1 MRAFLGASLAVLA
14 LAVTFAQQEP
24 TFRSG
29 TRIVPL
35 PTMVTD
41 GQGRFVP
48 NLEEADF
55 TILDNGKPQEI
66 VIFENTV
73 QPFTVVVLLDF
84 SISMTNELK
93 LLKQAAEE
101 FLIRLLPVDK
111 GMVGA
116 FSSKI
121 QFSGG
126 FTNNRD
132 SLIGSLQDM
141 QYGNETRLYDALD
154 EGVKL
159 LEPLDGRRVVLVFTD
174 GEDFGSRVG
183 EGTVRERAQRNDI
196 MIYGIGFRS
205 QYGGQVSNPDKS
217 LRKLADSTGGGYF
230 ELKRSTELGPTFT
243 RVAQE
248 LHSLYTLGFSPGTLD
263 NKEHKIQVRM
273 KQADHKARTRGTYIA
288 SLED

>member
-1 MRAFLGASLAVLA
+1 MRAFLGSSLAVLA
-14 LAVTFAQQEP
+14 LAVTFAQEP

-29 TRIVPL
+29 TRVVPL

-41 GQGRFVP
+41 AQGRFVP
-48 NLEEADF
+48 DLEQSDF

-84 SISMTNELK
+84 SASMTGQLK
-93 LLKQAAEE
+93 LLKEAAEE

-111 GMVGA
+111 GIVGA

-132 SLIGSLQDM
+132 RLIGSLQDM

-154 EGVKL
+154 EGIKL
-159 LEPLDGRRVVLVFTD
+159 LEPIEGRRVVLVLTD
-174 GEDFGSRVG
+174 GEDFGSRIG
-183 EGTVRERAQRNDI
+183 QGTVRERAQRNDI
-196 MIYGIGFRS
+196 MIYAIGFKS
-205 QYGGQVSNPDKS
+205 SIGGQVSNPDRD

-230 ELKRSTELGPTFT
+230 ELKRSDELGPTFT

-248 LHSLYTLGFSPGTLD
+248 LHSLYTIGFSPASLD
-263 NKEHKIQVRM
+263 NKEHKLQVRM
-273 KQADHKARTRGTYIA
+273 KQADHKARTRASYIA

>member
-1 MRAFLGASLAVLA
+1 MRAFLGSSLAVLA
-14 LAVTFAQQEP
+14 LAVTFAQEP

-29 TRIVPL
+29 TRVVPL

-41 GQGRFVP
+41 AQGRFVP
-48 NLEEADF
+48 DLEQADF

-66 VIFENTV
+66 VIFENSV

-84 SISMTNELK
+84 SASMTGQLK
-93 LLKQAAEE
+93 LLKEAAEE

-132 SLIGSLQDM
+132 RLIGSLQDM

-154 EGVKL
+154 EGIKL
-159 LEPLDGRRVVLVFTD
+159 LEPVDGRRVVLVLTD

-183 EGTVRERAQRNDI
+183 QGTVRERAQRNDI
-196 MIYGIGFRS
+196 MIYAIGFKS
-205 QYGGQVSNPDKS
+205 SMGGQVSNPDRD
-217 LRKLADSTGGGYF
+217 LRKLADATGGGYF
-230 ELKRSTELGPTFT
+230 ELKRSDELGPTFT

-248 LHSLYTLGFSPGTLD
+248 LHSLYTIGFSPATLD
-263 NKEHKIQVRM
+263 NKEHKLQVRM
-273 KQADHKARTRGTYIA
+273 KQADHKARTRASYIA

>member
-1 MRAFLGASLAVLA
+1 MRAFLGSSLAILA
-14 LAVTFAQQEP
+14 LAVTFAQEP

-48 NLEEADF
+48 NLEQADF

-101 FLIRLLPVDK
+101 FLIRMLPVDK
-111 GMVGA
+111 GVVGA

-126 FTNNRD
+126 FTNDRD
-132 SLIGSLQDM
+132 SLISSLQDM

-154 EGVKL
+154 EGIKL
-159 LEPLDGRRVVLVFTD
+159 LEPLEGRRVVLVFTD
-174 GEDFGSRVG
+174 GEDFGSRTGDGPVK
-183 EGTVRERAQRNDI
+183 ERAQRSDI

-205 QYGGQVSNPDKS
+205 QYAGQVSNPDKS
-217 LRKLADSTGGGYF
+217 LRKLADATGGGYF

-248 LHSLYTLGFSPGTLD
+248 LHSLYTLGFSPATLD

-273 KQADHKARTRGTYIA
+273 KQSDHKARTRGSYIA
-288 SLED
+288 SLDD

>member
-1 MRAFLGASLAVLA
+1 MRAFLGTSLAVLA
-14 LAVTFAQQEP
+14 LAVTFAQEP

-29 TRIVPL
+29 TRVVPL

-41 GQGRFVP
+41 AQGRFVP
-48 NLEEADF
+48 NLEETDF
-55 TILDNGKPQEI
+55 TVLDNGKPQEI
-66 VIFENTV
+66 LIFENTV

-84 SISMTNELK
+84 SASMTAHLK
-93 LLKQAAEE
+93 LLKEAAEE
-101 FLIRLLPVDK
+101 FLIRMLPVDK
-111 GMVGA
+111 GIVGA

-121 QFSGG
+121 QFSGR

-154 EGVKL
+154 ESIKL
-159 LEPLDGRRVVLVFTD
+159 LEPLEGRRVVLVLTD
-174 GEDFGSRVG
+174 GEDFGSRLG
-183 EGTVRERAQRNDI
+183 QGTVREKAQRDDI
-196 MIYGIGFRS
+196 MIYAIGFKS
-205 QYGGQVSNPDKS
+205 QIGGQVSNPDRD
-217 LRKLADSTGGGYF
+217 LRKLAEATGGGYF
-230 ELKRSTELGPTFT
+230 ELKRNDELGPTFT

-248 LHSLYTLGFSPGTLD
+248 LHSLYTLGFSPANLD

-273 KQADHKARTRGTYIA
+273 KAADHKARTRATYIA

>member
-1 MRAFLGASLAVLA
+1 MRAFLGSSLAVLA
-14 LAVTFAQQEP
+14 LAVTFAQEP

-29 TRIVPL
+29 TRVVPL

-41 GQGRFVP
+41 AQGRFVP
-48 NLEEADF
+48 DLEQSDF

-66 VIFENTV
+66 LIFENTV

-84 SISMTNELK
+84 SASMTGQLK
-93 LLKQAAEE
+93 LLKEAAEE

-132 SLIGSLQDM
+132 RLIGSLQDM

-154 EGVKL
+154 EGIKL
-159 LEPLDGRRVVLVFTD
+159 LEPVDGRRVVLVLTD

-183 EGTVRERAQRNDI
+183 QGTVRERAQRNDI
-196 MIYGIGFRS
+196 MIYAIGFKS
-205 QYGGQVSNPDKS
+205 SMGGQVSNPDRD
-217 LRKLADSTGGGYF
+217 LRKLADATGGGYF
-230 ELKRSTELGPTFT
+230 ELKRSDELGPTFT

-248 LHSLYTLGFSPGTLD
+248 LHSLYTIGFSPANLD
-263 NKEHKIQVRM
+263 NKEHKLQVRM
-273 KQADHKARTRGTYIA
+273 KQADHKARTRASYIA

>member
-14 LAVTFAQQEP
+14 LAVTFAQEP

-41 GQGRFVP
+41 AQGRFVP
-48 NLEEADF
+48 NLEESEF
-55 TILDNGKPQEI
+55 TILDNGKVQEI

-84 SISMTNELK
+84 SASMTGHLK
-93 LLKQAAEE
+93 LLKAAAEE
-101 FLIRLLPVDK
+101 FLIRMLPVDK

-126 FTNNRD
+126 FTSNRD
-132 SLIGSLQDM
+132 ALISSLQDM

-154 EGVKL
+154 ESIKQ
-159 LEPLDGRRVVLVFTD
+159 LEPLEGRRVVLVLTD
-174 GEDFGSRVG
+174 GEDFGSRLG
-183 EGTVRERAQRNDI
+183 QGTVRERAQRSDI
-196 MIYGIGFRS
+196 MIYAIGFAS
-205 QYGGQVSNPDKS
+205 QIGGQVSKPDRD
-217 LRKLADSTGGGYF
+217 LRKLAEATGGGYF
-230 ELKRSTELGPTFT
+230 ELKRSDELGPTFT

-248 LHSLYTLGFSPGTLD
+248 LHSLYTIGFSPGTLD

-273 KQADHKARTRGTYIA
+273 KQADHKARTRATYIA

>member
-1 MRAFLGASLAVLA
+1 MRAFLGSSLAVLA
-14 LAVTFAQQEP
+14 LAVTFAQEP

-29 TRIVPL
+29 TRVVPL

-41 GQGRFVP
+41 AQGRFVP
-48 NLEEADF
+48 DLEQSDF

-66 VIFENTV
+66 LIFENTV

-84 SISMTNELK
+84 SASMTGQLK
-93 LLKQAAEE
+93 LLKEAAEE

-111 GMVGA
+111 GIVGA

-132 SLIGSLQDM
+132 RLIGSLQDM

-154 EGVKL
+154 EGIKL
-159 LEPLDGRRVVLVFTD
+159 LEPVDGRRVVLVLTD

-183 EGTVRERAQRNDI
+183 QGTVRERAQRNDI
-196 MIYGIGFRS
+196 MIYAIGFKS
-205 QYGGQVSNPDKS
+205 SMGGQVSNPDRD
-217 LRKLADSTGGGYF
+217 LRKLADATGGGYF
-230 ELKRSTELGPTFT
+230 ELKRSDELGPTFT

-248 LHSLYTLGFSPGTLD
+248 LHSLYTIGFSPANLD
-263 NKEHKIQVRM
+263 NKEHKLQVRM
-273 KQADHKARTRGTYIA
+273 KQADHKARTRASYIA

>member
-1 MRAFLGASLAVLA
+1 MRAFLGSSLAVLA
-14 LAVTFAQQEP
+14 IAVTFAQEP

-29 TRIVPL
+29 TRVVPL

-41 GQGRFVP
+41 SQGRFVP
-48 NLEEADF
+48 DLEQTDF

-66 VIFENTV
+66 VIFENSV

-84 SISMTNELK
+84 SASMTGHLK
-93 LLKQAAEE
+93 LLKEAAEE

-121 QFSGG
+121 QFSGR

-132 SLIGSLQDM
+132 ALIGSLQDM
-141 QYGNETRLYDALD
+141 QYGNETKLYDALD
-154 EGVKL
+154 ESIKL
-159 LEPLDGRRVVLVFTD
+159 LEPIEGRRVILVLTD
-174 GEDFGSRVG
+174 GEDFGSRMG
-183 EGTVRERAQRNDI
+183 QGTVRERAQKNDI
-196 MIYGIGFRS
+196 MIYAIGFKS
-205 QYGGQVSNPDKS
+205 SIGGQVSNPDRD

-230 ELKRSTELGPTFT
+230 ELKRSDELGPTFT

-248 LHSLYTLGFSPGTLD
+248 LHSLYTIGFSPASLD
-263 NKEHKIQVRM
+263 NKEHKLLVRM
-273 KQADHKARTRGTYIA
+273 KQPEHKARTRASYIA
-288 SLED
+288 TLED

>member
-1 MRAFLGASLAVLA
+1 MRAFLGSSLAVLA
-14 LAVTFAQQEP
+14 LAVTFAQEP

-29 TRIVPL
+29 TRVVPL

-48 NLEEADF
+48 NLEETDF
-55 TILDNGKPQEI
+55 TVLDNGKPQEI

-84 SISMTNELK
+84 SASMTAHLK
-93 LLKQAAEE
+93 LLEEAAEE
-101 FLIRLLPVDK
+101 FLIRMLPVDK

-121 QFSGG
+121 QFSSR

-159 LEPLDGRRVVLVFTD
+159 LEPLEGRRVVLVLTD
-174 GEDFGSRVG
+174 GEDFGSRISQ
-183 EGTVRERAQRNDI
+183 GTVREKAQRNDI
-196 MIYGIGFRS
+196 MIYAIGFQS
-205 QYGGQVSNPDKS
+205 QMGGQVSSPDRG
-217 LRKLADSTGGGYF
+217 LRKLAEATGGGYF
-230 ELKRSTELGPTFT
+230 ELKRNDELGPTFT

-248 LHSLYTLGFSPGTLD
+248 LHSLYTLGFSPANLD
-263 NKEHKIQVRM
+263 NKEHKLQVRM
-273 KQADHKARTRGTYIA
+273 KLPDHKARTRASYIA

>member
-1 MRAFLGASLAVLA
+1 MRAFLGSSLAVLA
-14 LAVTFAQQEP
+14 LAVTFAQEP

-29 TRIVPL
+29 TRVVPL

-41 GQGRFVP
+41 AQGRFVP
-48 NLEEADF
+48 DLEQSDF

-66 VIFENTV
+66 LIFENTV

-84 SISMTNELK
+84 SASMTGQLK
-93 LLKQAAEE
+93 LLKEAAEE

-132 SLIGSLQDM
+132 RLIGSLQDM

-154 EGVKL
+154 EGIKL
-159 LEPLDGRRVVLVFTD
+159 LEPVDGRRVVLVLTD

-183 EGTVRERAQRNDI
+183 QGTVRERAQRNDI
-196 MIYGIGFRS
+196 MIYAIGFKS
-205 QYGGQVSNPDKS
+205 SMGGQVSNPDRD
-217 LRKLADSTGGGYF
+217 LRKLADATGGGYF
-230 ELKRSTELGPTFT
+230 ELKRSDELGPTFT

-248 LHSLYTLGFSPGTLD
+248 LHSLYTIGFSPATLD
-263 NKEHKIQVRM
+263 NKEHKLQVRM
-273 KQADHKARTRGTYIA
+273 KQADHKARTRASYIA

>member
-14 LAVTFAQQEP
+14 LAVTFAQEP

-35 PTMVTD
+35 PTMVTVA
-41 GQGRFVP
+41 QRRFVP
-48 NLEEADF
+48 NLEEGEF

-93 LLKQAAEE
+93 LLKEAAEE

-132 SLIGSLQDM
+132 SLWPAVC
-141 QYGNETRLYDALD
+141 R
-154 EGVKL
+154 
-159 LEPLDGRRVVLVFTD
+159 
-174 GEDFGSRVG
+174 
-183 EGTVRERAQRNDI
+183 
-196 MIYGIGFRS
+196 
-205 QYGGQVSNPDKS
+205 
-217 LRKLADSTGGGYF
+217 TGW
-230 ELKRSTELGPTFT
+230 
-243 RVAQE
+243 
-248 LHSLYTLGFSPGTLD
+248 
-263 NKEHKIQVRM
+263 
-273 KQADHKARTRGTYIA
+273 
-288 SLED
+288 

>member
-1 MRAFLGASLAVLA
+1 MRAFLGSSLAVLA
-14 LAVTFAQQEP
+14 VAVTFAQEP

-29 TRIVPL
+29 TRVVPL

-41 GQGRFVP
+41 AQGRFVP
-48 NLEEADF
+48 DLEQSDF

-84 SISMTNELK
+84 SASMTGQLK
-93 LLKQAAEE
+93 LLKEAAEE

-132 SLIGSLQDM
+132 RLIGSLQDM

-154 EGVKL
+154 EGIKL
-159 LEPLDGRRVVLVFTD
+159 LEPIDGRRVVLVLTD

-183 EGTVRERAQRNDI
+183 QGTVRERAQRNDI
-196 MIYGIGFRS
+196 MIYAIGFKS
-205 QYGGQVSNPDKS
+205 SMGGQVSNPDRD
-217 LRKLADSTGGGYF
+217 LRKLADATGGGYF
-230 ELKRSTELGPTFT
+230 ELKRSDELGPTFT

-248 LHSLYTLGFSPGTLD
+248 LHSLYTIGFSPPTLD
-263 NKEHKIQVRM
+263 NKEHKLQVRM
-273 KQADHKARTRGTYIA
+273 KQADHKARTRASYIA

>member
-1 MRAFLGASLAVLA
+1 MRAFLGSSLAVLA
-14 LAVTFAQQEP
+14 LAVTFAQEP

-29 TRIVPL
+29 VRVVPL

-66 VIFENTV
+66 VVFENTV

-84 SISMTNELK
+84 SASMTSHLK
-93 LLKQAAEE
+93 LLKEAAEE
-101 FLIRLLPVDK
+101 FLIRMLPVDK
-111 GMVGA
+111 GIVGA

-121 QFSGG
+121 QFSSR

-154 EGVKL
+154 EGIKL
-159 LEPLDGRRVVLVFTD
+159 LEPLEGRRVVLVLTD
-174 GEDFGSRVG
+174 GEDFGSRTG
-183 EGTVRERAQRNDI
+183 QGTVRERAQRNDI
-196 MIYGIGFRS
+196 MIYAIGFQS
-205 QYGGQVSNPDKS
+205 QMGGQVSKPDRD
-217 LRKLADSTGGGYF
+217 LRKLAEATGGGYF
-230 ELKRSTELGPTFT
+230 ELKRNDELGPTFT

-248 LHSLYTLGFSPGTLD
+248 LHSLYTLGFSPANLD
-263 NKEHKIQVRM
+263 NKEHKLQVRM
-273 KQADHKARTRGTYIA
+273 KLPDHKARTRATYIA

>member
-1 MRAFLGASLAVLA
+1 MRAFLGSSLAVLA
-14 LAVTFAQQEP
+14 LAVTFAQEP

-29 TRIVPL
+29 TRVVPL

-41 GQGRFVP
+41 SQGRFVP
-48 NLEEADF
+48 DLEQTDF

-66 VIFENTV
+66 VIFENSV

-84 SISMTNELK
+84 SASMTGHLK
-93 LLKQAAEE
+93 LLKEAAEE

-121 QFSGG
+121 QFSGR

-132 SLIGSLQDM
+132 ALIGSLQDM
-141 QYGNETRLYDALD
+141 QYGNETKLYDALD
-154 EGVKL
+154 ESIKL
-159 LEPLDGRRVVLVFTD
+159 LEPIEGRRVILVLTD
-174 GEDFGSRVG
+174 GEDFGSRMG
-183 EGTVRERAQRNDI
+183 QGTVRERAQKNDI
-196 MIYGIGFRS
+196 MIYAIGFKS
-205 QYGGQVSNPDKS
+205 SIGGQVSSPDRD

-230 ELKRSTELGPTFT
+230 ELKRSDELGPTFT

-248 LHSLYTLGFSPGTLD
+248 LHSLYTIGFSPASLD
-263 NKEHKIQVRM
+263 NKEHKLLVRM
-273 KQADHKARTRGTYIA
+273 KQPEHKARTRASYIA
-288 SLED
+288 TLED

>member
-1 MRAFLGASLAVLA
+1 MRAFLGSSLAILA
-14 LAVTFAQQEP
+14 LAVTFAQEP

-29 TRIVPL
+29 TRVVPL

-48 NLEEADF
+48 DLEEGEF

-93 LLKQAAEE
+93 LLKEAAEE

-121 QFSGG
+121 QFSGR

-132 SLIGSLQDM
+132 ALIGSLQDM
-141 QYGNETRLYDALD
+141 QYGNETKLYDALD
-154 EGVKL
+154 ESIKM
-159 LEPLDGRRVVLVFTD
+159 LEPLEGRRVVLVLTD
-174 GEDFGSRVG
+174 GDDFGSRVG

-196 MIYGIGFRS
+196 MLYGIGFRS
-205 QYGGQVSNPDKS
+205 QYGGQVSTPDRN
-217 LRKLADSTGGGYF
+217 LRKLAEATGGGYF

-248 LHSLYTLGFSPGTLD
+248 LHSLYTIGFSPGTLD

-273 KQADHKARTRGTYIA
+273 KQAEHKARTRATYIA

>member
-1 MRAFLGASLAVLA
+1 MRAFLGSSLAVLA
-14 LAVTFAQQEP
+14 LAVTFAQEP

-29 TRIVPL
+29 TRVVPL

-41 GQGRFVP
+41 AQGRFVP
-48 NLEEADF
+48 DLEQSDF

-66 VIFENTV
+66 LIFENTV

-84 SISMTNELK
+84 SASMTGHLK
-93 LLKQAAEE
+93 LLKEAAEE

-132 SLIGSLQDM
+132 RLIGSLQDM

-154 EGVKL
+154 EGIKL
-159 LEPLDGRRVVLVFTD
+159 LEPVDGRRVVLVLTD
-174 GEDFGSRVG
+174 GEDFGSRTG
-183 EGTVRERAQRNDI
+183 QGTVRERAQRNDI
-196 MIYGIGFRS
+196 MIYAIGFKS
-205 QYGGQVSNPDKS
+205 SIGGQVSNPDRD
-217 LRKLADSTGGGYF
+217 LRKLADATGGGYF
-230 ELKRSTELGPTFT
+230 ELKRSDDLGPTFT

-248 LHSLYTLGFSPGTLD
+248 LHSLYTIGFSPATLD
-263 NKEHKIQVRM
+263 NKEHKLQVRM
-273 KQADHKARTRGTYIA
+273 KQADHKARTRASYIA

>member
-1 MRAFLGASLAVLA
+1 MRAFLGSSLAVLA
-14 LAVTFAQQEP
+14 LAVTFAQEP

-29 TRIVPL
+29 TRVVPL

-41 GQGRFVP
+41 SQGRFVP
-48 NLEEADF
+48 DLEQTDF

-66 VIFENTV
+66 VIFENSV

-84 SISMTNELK
+84 SASMTGHLK
-93 LLKQAAEE
+93 LLKEAAEE

-121 QFSGG
+121 QFSGR

-132 SLIGSLQDM
+132 ALIGSLQDM
-141 QYGNETRLYDALD
+141 QYGNETKLYDALD
-154 EGVKL
+154 ESIKL
-159 LEPLDGRRVVLVFTD
+159 LEPIDGRRVILVLTD
-174 GEDFGSRVG
+174 GEDFGSRMG
-183 EGTVRERAQRNDI
+183 QGTVRERAQKNDI
-196 MIYGIGFRS
+196 MIYAIGFKS
-205 QYGGQVSNPDKS
+205 SIGGQVSNPDRD

-230 ELKRSTELGPTFT
+230 ELKRSDELGPTFT

-248 LHSLYTLGFSPGTLD
+248 LHSLYTIGFSPASLD
-263 NKEHKIQVRM
+263 NKEHKLLVRM
-273 KQADHKARTRGTYIA
+273 KQPEHKARTRASYIA
-288 SLED
+288 TLED

>member
-1 MRAFLGASLAVLA
+1 MRAFIGSSLAVLA
-14 LAVTFAQQEP
+14 LAVTFAQEP

-29 TRIVPL
+29 TRVVPL

-55 TILDNGKPQEI
+55 TVLDNGKPQDI
-66 VIFENTV
+66 LIFENTV

-84 SISMTNELK
+84 SASMTAHLK
-93 LLKQAAEE
+93 LLKEAAEE
-101 FLIRLLPVDK
+101 FLIRMLPVDK

-121 QFSGG
+121 QFSSQ
-126 FTNNRD
+126 FTSNRD

-154 EGVKL
+154 EGIKL
-159 LEPLDGRRVVLVFTD
+159 LEPLEGRRVVLVLTD
-174 GEDFGSRVG
+174 GEDFGSRISQ
-183 EGTVRERAQRNDI
+183 GTVKEKAQRDDI
-196 MIYGIGFRS
+196 MIYAIGFAS
-205 QYGGQVSNPDKS
+205 QMGGQVSSPDRG
-217 LRKLADSTGGGYF
+217 LRKLAEATGGGYF
-230 ELKRSTELGPTFT
+230 ELKRNDELGPTFT

-248 LHSLYTLGFSPGTLD
+248 LHSLYTLGFSPANLD
-263 NKEHKIQVRM
+263 NKEHKLQVRM
-273 KQADHKARTRGTYIA
+273 KLPDHKARTRATYIA